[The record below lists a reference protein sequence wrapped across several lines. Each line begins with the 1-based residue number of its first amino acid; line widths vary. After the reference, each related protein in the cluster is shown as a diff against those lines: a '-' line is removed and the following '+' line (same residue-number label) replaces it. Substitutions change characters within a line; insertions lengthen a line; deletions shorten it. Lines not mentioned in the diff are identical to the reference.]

1 VDVLRVAL
9 AAARLELQLMARDRL
24 FVALT
29 VLAAMSFVAMV
40 SLFGL
45 TGSRAP
51 MALIDEDGGP
61 QAARFVSAMDRAH
74 HSFRLRPMS
83 RSEADAL
90 LSQGRLVG
98 SITIPA
104 GFSERVERGQTVAL
118 DVRLDNVNVDLSNDV
133 QRALPAAIVIFGRE
147 SGFPGVRAHVEERDV
162 YPRDTAYIP
171 YLAVSAL
178 ALDAFVLAA
187 ALGALAVAREW
198 EGRTLKLWRVSPAAP
213 GGLLAGKLLVS
224 CSVAAAALAAAVLFI
239 GLVFGVWP
247 IAPLAL
253 AGALLACVVI
263 FGCVGAWI
271 GTVLRRTAPVV
282 PLTFGLVLPLYMDS
296 GALEP
301 TRFDGDVIWLIAHA
315 TPLYYAVGV
324 LEWAF
329 HGLQVTPEPVIA
341 DMAVL
346 VAFAIAAVLATR
358 NALRSAR
365 A

>member
-1 VDVLRVAL
+1 VRVAW
-9 AAARLELQLMARDRL
+9 AAARLEFQLLARDRL

-51 MALIDEDGGP
+51 MALIDEDGGA
-61 QAARFVSAMDRAH
+61 QAARFVGALERAH
-74 HSFRLRPMS
+74 HSFRLRPMG
-83 RSEADAL
+83 RREADAL
-90 LSQGRLVG
+90 LARGRLVG

-104 GFSERVERGQTVAL
+104 GFSQRVERGQTVAL
-118 DVRLDNVNVDLSNDV
+118 DVRLDNVNVDLSSDV

-147 SGFPGVRAHVEERDV
+147 GGFPGLRASVEEHDV
-162 YPRDTAYIP
+162 YAHDTEYIP

-198 EGRTLKLWRVSPAAP
+198 EGRTLKLWRASPAGP
-213 GGLLAGKLLVS
+213 GGLLAGKLLAS
-224 CSVAAAALAAAVLFI
+224 CSVAGVALAAAVLLI

-263 FGCVGAWI
+263 FGCVGAWL

-301 TRFDGDVIWLIAHA
+301 TRFDGDAIWIIAHA

-329 HGLQVTPEPVIA
+329 HGLQVTPEPVLV

-346 VAFAIAAVLATR
+346 VAFAAAAVVATR
-358 NALRSAR
+358 GALASGRR
-365 A
+365 